1 MKMTQLLSTESNS
14 VEDKILCNLFNEMND
29 IEGRGKV
36 VFFTA
41 TNLPDV
47 LDKAIVRPGKFDRL
61 IYIHN
66 PDE

>member
-1 MKMTQLLSTESNS
+1 M
-14 VEDKILCNLFNEMND
+14 DD